1 MVTENKARRG
11 WFESYYRCNARGSG
25 RICKKS
31 RRIRAERIE
40 PLVLR
45 LMDHI
50 MNLPDIVKT
59 IYQNLSDALNS
70 DMDENGE
77 RLKGLDR
84 QLKDLEARKK
94 NLISQVEEGNL
105 KGAIIAERLHAI
117 EMQQKNLFEEKEL
130 ILKTLKVHSKK
141 FMSFEEYSGLHKRF
155 LQSFI
160 ISLG

>member
-1 MVTENKARRG
+1 
-11 WFESYYRCNARGSG
+11 
-25 RICKKS
+25 
-31 RRIRAERIE
+31 
-40 PLVLR
+40 
-45 LMDHI
+45 

-84 QLKDLEARKK
+84 QFKDLEARKK
-94 NLISQVEEGNL
+94 NLISQVEERNL

-160 ISLG
+160 KSLG